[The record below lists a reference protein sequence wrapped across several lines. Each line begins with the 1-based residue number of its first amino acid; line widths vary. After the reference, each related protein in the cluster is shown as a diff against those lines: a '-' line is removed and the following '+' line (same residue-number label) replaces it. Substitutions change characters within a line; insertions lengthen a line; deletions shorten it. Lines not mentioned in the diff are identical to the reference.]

1 MQTQELSIHKRE
13 RGDWCLKEAASLLAR
28 IPILLL
34 VGWTTTLAAQQ
45 PVTARTPATPLV
57 VHDPYFSVWSFDDT
71 LNGSPTRHWTGVPQQ
86 LNGIVKIDGHSFRFM
101 GDERDVPALSQVSRT
116 IWPTRTIYE
125 FEGQGIHLTATFLT
139 PALPQD
145 LDVLSRPLTY
155 LTWSVR
161 STDSRSHAVEL
172 WVGASAQLA
181 VDIPQETVVWGTSHV
196 GDMTVME
203 MGDNQQPMLQKAGDE
218 IRIDWG
224 WADLA
229 VPAQTGMTT
238 AIVGSKV
245 FRKEATGESG
255 GGPGRMLD
263 DDLNMPR
270 AVRIDLPM
278 MTTEFSLPQVSAEPV
293 TRRAMLAYDDR
304 EAIEYL
310 HRQMPDYW
318 QRNGQTF
325 AQMLEAAE
333 REEDSLSTRAE
344 AFDRKIT
351 ADLAA
356 VGGTKY
362 AQLAVLAY
370 RQTLGAHKLVVDIDG
385 QPLLFSKENS
395 SNGCTNTVDV
405 TYPAS
410 PFFLLFNPKLLESEL
425 RPVME
430 YASLPRWK
438 WPFAPH
444 DIGTYPL
451 ANGQVYGGGETSEE
465 DQMPVEESGNMLILF
480 DALAKAEGS
489 ADFPAQYWPLLS
501 KWAAYLLQFGMD
513 PQNQLST
520 DDFTGHL
527 AHNANLSIKAII
539 ALGAY
544 AQLADELHKSD
555 EAARYRQS
563 AQQMAKQWM
572 KMAADGDHTRL
583 AFDLP
588 GTWSQKY
595 NLVWDRILGLHLFP
609 ESLARSE
616 VSFYLRHQNPFGLPL
631 DNRHTYT
638 KLDWS
643 VWTATLAS
651 DRHQFDAL
659 IDPIYK
665 FMTQSPTRVPLSDW
679 FDTVTGAQAGFQARS
694 VVGGVF
700 LPMLTNPA
708 MWKKWSSVEQARTP

>member
-1 MQTQELSIHKRE
+1 MLRPFAIP
-13 RGDWCLKEAASLLAR
+13 ALLAWS
-28 IPILLL
+28 
-34 VGWTTTLAAQQ
+34 VVLAAQQ
-45 PVTARTPATPLV
+45 PVTVRTPATPLV

-71 LNGSPTRHWTGVPQQ
+71 LNGAPTRHWTGAEQQ
-86 LNGIVKIDGHSFRFM
+86 LNGIIRIDGKPFRFM
-101 GDERDVPALSQVSRT
+101 GDAEDVPTLPQLSRVL
-116 IWPTRTIYE
+116 WPTRTIYE
-125 FEGQGIHLTATFLT
+125 FEGQGVHLTATFLT

-155 LTWSVR
+155 LTWSVH
-161 STDSRSHAVEL
+161 SADGHSHAVEL
-172 WVGASAQLA
+172 WVSASAQLA
-181 VDIPQETVVWGTSHV
+181 VDIPQESVVWGTGRV
-196 GDMTVME
+196 GDMTVMQ
-203 MGDNQQPMLQKAGDE
+203 MGDNEQPMLEKAGDE

-229 VPAQTGMTT
+229 VPSQPGMTA
-238 AIVGSKV
+238 AILGERA
-245 FRKEATGESG
+245 FRGAAARESVSESG
-255 GGPGRMLD
+255 QELD
-263 DDLNMPR
+263 DDLDMPR
-270 AVRIDLPM
+270 AVRVDLPM
-278 MTTEFSLPQVSAEPV
+278 MTVAFRLPEVTSTPV

-304 EAIEYL
+304 EAVEYL

-318 QRNGQTF
+318 RRNGQTF

-333 REEDSLSTRAE
+333 REESTLNAQAE
-344 AFDRKIT
+344 EFDRALTTDLT
-351 ADLAA
+351 AA
-356 VGGTKY
+356 GGEKY
-362 AQLAVLAY
+362 AQLAILAY
-370 RQTLGAHKLVVDIDG
+370 RQTLGAHKLVADIDG

-395 SNGCTNTVDV
+395 SNGCTDTVDV
-405 TYPAS
+405 TYPAA
-410 PFFLLFNPKLLESEL
+410 PFFLLFNPKLLEAEL

-430 YASLPRWK
+430 YAGLPRWH

-480 DALAKAEGS
+480 DALARAEGN
-489 ADFPAQYWPLLS
+489 AQFAARYWPLLS

-527 AHNANLSIKAII
+527 AHNANLSIKAIL

-544 AQLADELHKSD
+544 AQLADALRKPD
-555 EAARYRQS
+555 EAALYRQS
-563 AQQMAKQWM
+563 AQQMAVQWM

-595 NLVWDRILGLHLFP
+595 NLVWDRILGLDLFP

-616 VSFYLRHQNPFGLPL
+616 MNFYLRHQNAFGLPL

-643 VWTATLAS
+643 VWTATMAP
-651 DRHQFDAL
+651 DQQDFDAL
-659 IDPIYK
+659 IDPLYK
-665 FMTQSPTRVPLSDW
+665 FMTESPTRVPLSDW
-679 FDTVTGAQAGFQARS
+679 FDTVTGAQVGFQARS
-694 VVGGVF
+694 VVGGVYIK
-700 LPMLTNPA
+700 MLSDA
-708 MWKKWSSVEQARTP
+708 QMWKKWSAVQATQKP

>member
-1 MQTQELSIHKRE
+1 MQSKQQRSSAHE
-13 RGDWCLKEAASLLAR
+13 RGPRFLPGAKVLLYTLPLLA
-28 IPILLL
+28 LAA
-34 VGWTTTLAAQQ
+34 WSTTLAAQQ
-45 PVTARTPATPLV
+45 PLTARTPATPLV
-57 VHDPYFSVWSFDDT
+57 VHDPYFSIWSFDDT
-71 LNGSPTRHWTGVPQQ
+71 LNGGPTRHWTGAPQQ
-86 LNGIVKIDGHSFRFM
+86 LNGIVRIDGKPFRFM
-101 GDERDVPALSQVSRT
+101 GNERDVPLLPQQSRT
-116 IWPTRTIYE
+116 IWPTRTLYE

-161 STDSRSHAVEL
+161 STDGRSHAVDL
-172 WVGASAQLA
+172 RVSASAQLA
-181 VDIPQETVVWGTSHV
+181 VDIPQQTVVWSTSHV
-196 GDMTVME
+196 GDMTVMQ

-229 VPAQTGMTT
+229 VPAQPGMTT
-238 AIVGSKV
+238 AI
-245 FRKEATGESG
+245 TGAKAFHGEVTGAGTASAA
-255 GGPGRMLD
+255 D
-263 DDLNMPR
+263 DDLDMPR
-270 AVRIDLPM
+270 AARVDTPM
-278 MTTEFSLPQVSAEPV
+278 MTVAFHLPEVSSTPV

-318 QRNGQTF
+318 RRNGQTF

-333 REEDSLSTRAE
+333 RDEDSLSAKAE
-344 AFDRKIT
+344 TFDRAVT
-351 ADLAA
+351 ADLTA
-356 VGGTKY
+356 VGGEKY
-362 AQLAVLAY
+362 AQLAILAY

-395 SNGCTNTVDV
+395 SNGCTDTVDV

-410 PFFLLFNPKLLESEL
+410 PFFLLFNPRLLEAEL

-430 YASLPRWK
+430 YAGLPRWH

-465 DQMPVEESGNMLILF
+465 DQMPVEESGNILILF
-480 DALAKAEGS
+480 DALAKADGNAEF
-489 ADFPAQYWPLLS
+489 AAQYWPLLS

-513 PQNQLST
+513 PGNQLST

-527 AHNANLSIKAII
+527 AHNANLSIKAIV

-544 AQLADELHKSD
+544 AQLADELHKPD
-555 EAARYRQS
+555 EARRFRDSAR
-563 AQQMAKQWM
+563 QMAAQWM

-609 ESLARSE
+609 PSLARSE
-616 VSFYLRHQNPFGLPL
+616 VSFYLQHQNAFGLPL

-638 KLDWS
+638 KLDWT
-643 VWTATLAS
+643 VWTATLAP
-651 DRHQFDAL
+651 DRQGFDAL
-659 IDPIYK
+659 IDPLYK
-665 FMTQSPTRVPLSDW
+665 FMTESPTRVPLSDW
-679 FDTVTGAQAGFQARS
+679 FDTVTGAQVGFQARS

-700 LPMLTNPA
+700 LPMVADSA
-708 MWKKWSSVEQARTP
+708 MWKKWSTGEGIKPQ